1 MKRKQ
6 IIRFGAIVLVLSL
19 FISLLAGA
27 VSSLPAMADDDPV
40 ASLEVDTDGD
50 GIINNEDPDIDGDG
64 IVNGLDDD
72 IDGDGKPNF
81 EDGDPADTNGGG
93 SLAPKR
99 GTGPISN
106 PIFESLEETG
116 FAWLLIPALAALFV
130 GGLFVLRK
138 KRKSS

>member
-27 VSSLPAMADDDPV
+27 VSTLPAMADDDPV

-81 EDGDPADTNGGG
+81 DDGDPAETNGGG
-93 SLAPKR
+93 NQAPEKP
-99 GTGPISN
+99 TN
-106 PIFESLEETG
+106 PILPPLTDGTAF
-116 FAWLLIPALAALFV
+116 WLLIPALAAAFV
-130 GGLFVLRK
+130 VGLFALRK
-138 KRKSS
+138 KRK

>member
-99 GTGPISN
+99 GTGPAST
-106 PIFESLEETG
+106 PIFESLGETG
-116 FAWLLIPALAALFV
+116 FAWLLIPALATVFV
-130 GGLFVLRK
+130 GGLLALRK

>member
-93 SLAPKR
+93 SLAPER
-99 GTGPISN
+99 APDPTLQVLTDG
-106 PIFESLEETG
+106 G

>member
-81 EDGDPADTNGGG
+81 EDGDPASTNGGG
-93 SLAPKR
+93 SLAPER
-99 GTGPISN
+99 APDSTLQVLTDG
-106 PIFESLEETG
+106 G

>member
-72 IDGDGKPNF
+72 IDGDGKLNF
-81 EDGDPADTNGGG
+81 DDGDPASTNGGG
-93 SLAPKR
+93 SLAPER
-99 GTGPISN
+99 APDPTLQVLTDGG
-106 PIFESLEETG
+106 L
-116 FAWLLIPALAALFV
+116 AWLLIPALAALFV

>member
-50 GIINNEDPDIDGDG
+50 GIINNEDSDIDGDG
-64 IVNGLDDD
+64 VVNGLDED

-81 EDGDPADTNGGG
+81 EDGDPAATNGGG
-93 SLAPKR
+93 SLAPAR
-99 GTGPISN
+99 SSN
-106 PIFESLEETG
+106 RILAPLTQGGAF
-116 FAWLLIPALAALFV
+116 WLLIPTLAVAFA
-130 GGLFVLRK
+130 GGLFALRK
-138 KRKSS
+138 KRKSN

>member
-27 VSSLPAMADDDPV
+27 VSTLPAMADDDPV

-72 IDGDGKPNF
+72 IDGDGKQNF
-81 EDGDPADTNGGG
+81 DDGDPAETNGGG
-93 SLAPKR
+93 NQAPVR
-99 GTGPISN
+99 STNSPLIVLQPLSEGGA
-106 PIFESLEETG
+106 F
-116 FAWLLIPALAALFV
+116 WLLIPALAAAFV
-130 GGLFVLRK
+130 GGLFALRK
-138 KRKSS
+138 KRK

>member
-81 EDGDPADTNGGG
+81 DDGDPASTNGGG
-93 SLAPKR
+93 SLAPER
-99 GTGPISN
+99 APDPTLPVLTDG
-106 PIFESLEETG
+106 G

>member
-1 MKRKQ
+1 VNRKA
-6 IIRFGAIVLVLSL
+6 IIRFGAIILVLSL

-40 ASLEVDTDGD
+40 ASLEIDTDGD
-50 GIINNEDPDIDGDG
+50 GIVNNEDPDIDGDG
-64 IVNGLDDD
+64 IVNGLDED

-99 GTGPISN
+99 STGQISN
-106 PIFESLEETG
+106 PVFDSLEETG
-116 FAWLLIPALAALFV
+116 FIWLLIPGLAAVLV
-130 GGLFVLRK
+130 GGLFALRK

>member
-1 MKRKQ
+1 
-6 IIRFGAIVLVLSL
+6 
-19 FISLLAGA
+19 
-27 VSSLPAMADDDPV
+27 MADDDPV

-93 SLAPKR
+93 SLAPER
-99 GTGPISN
+99 APVPTLQVLTDG
-106 PIFESLEETG
+106 G

>member
-27 VSSLPAMADDDPV
+27 VSTLPAMADDDPV

-50 GIINNEDPDIDGDG
+50 GIINNEDSDIDGDG

-72 IDGDGKPNF
+72 IDGDGKLNF
-81 EDGDPADTNGGG
+81 DDGDPAETNGGG
-93 SLAPKR
+93 NQAPEKPTNPILAPLTE
-99 GTGPISN
+99 GTA
-106 PIFESLEETG
+106 F
-116 FAWLLIPALAALFV
+116 WLLIPTLAVVFL
-130 GGLFVLRK
+130 GGLFALRK